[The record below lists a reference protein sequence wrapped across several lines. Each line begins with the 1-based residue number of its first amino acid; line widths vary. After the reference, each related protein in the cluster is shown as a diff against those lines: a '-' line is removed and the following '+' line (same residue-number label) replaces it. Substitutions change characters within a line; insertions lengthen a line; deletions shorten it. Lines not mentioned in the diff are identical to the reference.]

1 MNHDAT
7 HSADWKT
14 GCPKSCYRAEL
25 TADLRKK
32 FYPLPTSWAHF
43 KGTNECP
50 KTQKGGSDME
60 EYITPNYET
69 ISTKQKRDL
78 TELMQSSLLNAFT
91 EQDYY
96 DILLVFQR
104 VIERIEGIEKGGE

>member
-1 MNHDAT
+1 MD
-7 HSADWKT
+7 
-14 GCPKSCYRAEL
+14 
-25 TADLRKK
+25 
-32 FYPLPTSWAHF
+32 
-43 KGTNECP
+43 
-50 KTQKGGSDME
+50 

-96 DILLVFQR
+96 DVLFVFQR
-104 VIERIEGIEKGGE
+104 VIERLEKIEQGE

>member
-1 MNHDAT
+1 MD
-7 HSADWKT
+7 
-14 GCPKSCYRAEL
+14 
-25 TADLRKK
+25 
-32 FYPLPTSWAHF
+32 
-43 KGTNECP
+43 
-50 KTQKGGSDME
+50 

-96 DILLVFQR
+96 DILFVFQR
-104 VIERIEGIEKGGE
+104 VIERLESTEEGE